1 MEHHET
7 HETRETDET
16 HEKKFFF
23 RVFRANVS
31 WLSWL
36 AVAAAALSVAVL
48 SQAPPLPNV
57 LLITIDTVRADR
69 IGAYGYAKA
78 ATPVM
83 DRLAREG
90 VRFADATTQAP
101 LTGPAHAA
109 LLTGLYPARL
119 GVRDNATTPVPDSAT
134 TAAELFKARGY
145 RTGGFVGAFILTAPY
160 GFAQGFD
167 TFDADFPGFSDGIK
181 LQVQRRGDA
190 VVDAA
195 VKWLEAGSTQPFFGW
210 VHLYDAHAPYDAPA
224 PFAARFKSS
233 PYDGE
238 VAFIDACIGR
248 LVAAL
253 EQSGRLDRT
262 LIAVVADHGESLG
275 EHGEAEHGMFLYESV
290 LHIPWIMR
298 LPGRARAGT
307 IVSGQVR
314 TIDVLP
320 TLAAIAGLPMPRVDG
335 ESVAGLIEGKTR
347 RDAPASFAETYYPK
361 WHYGWS
367 ELKSVRDDRWKFIDA
382 PKQELYDL
390 RADPAERRNVAADRS
405 TLAAGMGGE
414 LGKIDAGFGA
424 AASTEAPKPDA
435 DTLAR
440 LRSLG
445 YVGMTASSTA
455 GRRGPDP
462 KDMIASAETF
472 RIGISRAMD
481 ALANDRP
488 ATAIE
493 QLKRLLAIDERS
505 YEVHL
510 FLGDAYTATR
520 QFDNA
525 LAEYAAARLMNPRSA
540 APLLSSARAYLAQ
553 GDTARALQQA
563 ELAAGIEPGSGDI
576 GIVRGQIH
584 ERAGRTAE
592 AIADYSAAVRAN
604 GSDPQARAR
613 LASLAMRTRQFDI
626 ARLQFET
633 LLRMGYRPSRM
644 HFGLAQIAEASGDP
658 QRAILEYREAIRLE
672 PSFAD
677 AKTALTRLGG

>member
-1 MEHHET
+1 MDRGNGLTKSSEATET
-7 HETRETDET
+7 KSLR
-16 HEKKFFF
+16 FS
-23 RVFRANVS
+23 VS
-31 WLSWL
+31 LCKI
-36 AVAAAALSVAVL
+36 VLSVASVTVL
-48 SQAPPLPNV
+48 SVASVQLFSQTPGPPNV

-109 LLTGLYPARL
+109 LLTGLYPARI

-167 TFDADFPGFSDGIK
+167 TFDADFPGFSDGLK

-195 VKWLEAGSTQPFFGW
+195 LKWLEGGSTQPFFGW

-224 PFAARFKSS
+224 PFAVRFKSS

-238 VAFIDACIGR
+238 IAYVDACIGR
-248 LVAAL
+248 LVSAL

-298 LPGRARAGT
+298 LPARARTGT
-307 IVSGQVR
+307 IVGGQVR

-320 TLAAIAGLPMPRVDG
+320 TLAAIAGVPMPRVDG
-335 ESVAGLIEGKTR
+335 ESVAALIEGKTR
-347 RDAPASFAETYYPK
+347 RDAPTSFAETYYPK

-390 RADPAERRNVAADRS
+390 RADPAERRNVSPDRS
-405 TLAAGMGGE
+405 TLATGMSGE
-414 LGKIDAGFGA
+414 LGRIDAGFGA
-424 AASTEAPKPDA
+424 AANTEAPKPDA

-445 YVGMTASSTA
+445 YVGMTASSTT
-455 GRRGPDP
+455 GHRGPDP
-462 KDMIASAETF
+462 KDMIATAETF
-472 RIGISRAMD
+472 RVGISRAMD

-493 QLKRLLAIDERS
+493 QLKRLLAVDERS

-525 LAEYAAARLMNPRSA
+525 LAEYAAARLMNPRNA

-553 GDTARALQQA
+553 GDMARALLQA

-576 GIVRGQIH
+576 SVVRGQIH

-613 LASLAMRTRQFDI
+613 LASVAMRTRQFDI
-626 ARLQFET
+626 ARPQFET
-633 LLRMGYRPSRM
+633 LLLMGYRPSRM
-644 HFGLAQIAEASGDP
+644 HFGLAQIAEATGDP
-658 QRAILEYREAIRLE
+658 QRAIVEYREAIRLE
-672 PSFAD
+672 PSFTD
-677 AKTALTRLGG
+677 AKAALARLGG

>member
-1 MEHHET
+1 VDRGNGIT
-7 HETRETDET
+7 Q
-16 HEKKFFF
+16 
-23 RVFRANVS
+23 
-31 WLSWL
+31 
-36 AVAAAALSVAVL
+36 AALSVVSATVL
-48 SQAPPLPNV
+48 SIASVPLLSQTAGPPNV
-57 LLITIDTVRADR
+57 FLVTIDTVRADR

-90 VRFADATTQAP
+90 VRFADATSQAP

-109 LLTGLYPARL
+109 LLTGLYPARI
-119 GVRDNATTPVPDSAT
+119 GVRDNATTPVPESAS

-160 GFAQGFD
+160 GFARGFD
-167 TFDADFPGFSDGIK
+167 TFDADFPGFSDAVK

-195 VKWLEAGSTQPFFGW
+195 LKWFEGGGTQPFFGW
-210 VHLYDAHAPYDAPA
+210 VHLYDAHAPYDPPA

-238 VAFIDACIGR
+238 IAYVDACIGR
-248 LVAAL
+248 LVSAL

-290 LHIPWIMR
+290 LHIPWIVRM
-298 LPGRARAGT
+298 PGGAHAGT

-314 TIDVLP
+314 AIDVLP
-320 TLAAIAGLPMPRVDG
+320 TLAAIAGVPVPRVDG
-335 ESVAGLIEGKTR
+335 ESVAALIEGKAR
-347 RDAPASFAETYYPK
+347 RDAPSSFAETYYPK

-367 ELKSVRDDRWKFIDA
+367 ELKSVRGDQWKFIDA

-390 RADPAERRNVAADRS
+390 RADRAERRNLALDRG
-405 TLAAGMGGE
+405 TLAAGMNGE
-414 LGKIDAGFGA
+414 LAKIDAGFGA
-424 AASTEAPKPDA
+424 AANTDAPKPDA

-445 YVGMTASSTA
+445 YVGMAASST
-455 GRRGPDP
+455 GGKRGPDP

-472 RIGISRAMD
+472 RAGISRAMD

-488 ATAIE
+488 VTAIE
-493 QLKRLLAIDERS
+493 QLKRLLTIDDRS
-505 YEVHL
+505 FEVHL

-525 LAEYAAARLMNPRSA
+525 LGEYAAARLMNPRSA
-540 APLLSSARAYLAQ
+540 APMVSAARAYLAQ
-553 GDTARALQQA
+553 GDTTRALQQID
-563 ELAAGIEPGSGDI
+563 LAAGIEPGSGDVMV
-576 GIVRGQIH
+576 VRGQIH
-584 ERAGRTAE
+584 ERANRTAD
-592 AIADYSAAVRAN
+592 AVSDYTAAVRTN

-626 ARLQFET
+626 ARPQFET

-644 HFGLAQIAEASGDP
+644 HFGLAQIAEAAGDR
-658 QRAILEYREAIRLE
+658 QLAINEYREAIRLE

-677 AKTALTRLGG
+677 AKAALAKLGG